1 MNFQTLTQVRD
12 SEFYLDV
19 AFKAAKNTANLL
31 KTKKKQLP
39 KERLS
44 KSKFIEVKKIE
55 AIKNSLYGH
64 LNGILVSFPSID
76 SLPPF
81 YRELVKVTV
90 DYYQLKKSLG
100 AVNWCKEKVID
111 FFIIYRN
118 KIQKTEYMPKINQ
131 FRREFYGRVSSL
143 LKQIDD
149 ELKYLDVCRKIL
161 KGFPTIKTSI
171 PTICIFGFPNVGKTT
186 LLYKLTGSK
195 PEISNYSFTTK
206 TINISYIKEAHR

>member
-55 AIKNSLYGH
+55 SIKNSLYGH

-81 YRELVKVTV
+81 YRELVNITV
-90 DYYQLKKSLG
+90 EYPQLKKSLG
-100 AVNWCKEKVID
+100 AVNWCKDKVIE
-111 FFIIYRN
+111 FFILYRN
-118 KIQKTEYMPKINQ
+118 RIQKTEYMPKINA
-131 FRREFYGRVSSL
+131 FRREYYGRISSL
-143 LKQIDD
+143 LKQIDP
-149 ELKYLDVCRKIL
+149 ELKYLEQ
-161 KGFPTIKTSI
+161 S
-171 PTICIFGFPNVGKTT
+171 
-186 LLYKLTGSK
+186 SK
-195 PEISNYSFTTK
+195 
-206 TINISYIKEAHR
+206 